1 VSDTDADTRAA
12 AAPDADDE
20 LGAEAAG
27 AERVPWWQRFVT
39 GSSTWIGLILVA
51 LILVF
56 SALEF
61 SSFVSA
67 SNARNIATDAAV
79 LLILATGMTF
89 VIITA
94 GIDLSV
100 GAVLVFSGVVSVK
113 LMNAVGG
120 DNWGTILAGL
130 AAALA
135 SGLAWGI
142 LNGFLIAKARIPPL
156 IVTLGTL
163 GMSLGAAL
171 LITGGV
177 DARDVPFKAV
187 DTIGTGRL
195 FSQVPWLV
203 IIAFAVALVFGVVL
217 AATRFGRY
225 TYAVGSNEEA
235 ARRSGIAVDRHLI
248 KIYALSGTLAGLAGF
263 LSLARFST
271 TTIGGHDTDNLQSIA
286 AVVIGGTSLFGGIG
300 TILGT
305 VFGVFIPAVLQN
317 GFIIVGVQP
326 FWQQVAVGAVLIG
339 AVYLDQL
346 RRRSQHRR

>member
-1 VSDTDADTRAA
+1 LAQKN
-12 AAPDADDE
+12 
-20 LGAEAAG
+20 GIAAG
-27 AERVPWWQRFVT
+27 DD
-39 GSSTWIGLILVA
+39 GSIAAFKRRLLGPAA
-51 LILVF
+51 LQKLLAF
-56 SALEF
+56 
-61 SSFVSA
+61 A
-67 SNARNIATDAAV
+67 SLV
-79 LLILATGMTF
+79 LLLIYFSFASPAFMQTDNMINILQATAVNGVLAIASTF

-113 LMNAVGG
+113 AMNGVGG
-120 DNWGTILAGL
+120 DNWGTILVGL
-130 AAALA
+130 GAALA

-142 LNGFLIAKARIPPL
+142 VNGFLIARTRIPPL
-156 IVTLGTL
+156 IVTLGTF
-163 GMSLGAAL
+163 GMAQGFAL